1 MLYCTLR
8 VLGETYIFTQNGY
21 ILHPNLQC
29 KRTAASR
36 CTQVSP
42 LNKRSFNAAKL
53 APSNEIAKYSDCK
66 ISIYV
71 KVFYRMLAL
80 NDLQC
85 MYVFIASHILHY
97 KQLLMSLLE
106 SSLLNERLL
115 SSKNFCH
122 HFASL
127 FSSIQ
132 TALLIVKLIE
142 NESELKVSRR
152 KKIETIQINMATT
165 RPFYLHNIR
174 KQLKYASFFHF

>member
-1 MLYCTLR
+1 ML
-8 VLGETYIFTQNGY
+8 
-21 ILHPNLQC
+21 
-29 KRTAASR
+29 
-36 CTQVSP
+36 

-115 SSKNFCH
+115 SG
-122 HFASL
+122 
-127 FSSIQ
+127 
-132 TALLIVKLIE
+132 
-142 NESELKVSRR
+142 
-152 KKIETIQINMATT
+152 ETCVQRLAAV
-165 RPFYLHNIR
+165 RLHCKFGCNI
-174 KQLKYASFFHF
+174 